1 MLPQLSCISV
11 CPSSC
16 RCDSTGA
23 VMCVGHSITDIPK
36 QLPLYMYTLRLNDTN
51 MNVINENS
59 LANQHLLLR
68 FSLSYSHLHTIH
80 PRAFQVVP
88 QLKSVKLSSNDLSTI
103 PAQVFSPLTDLEQL
117 HLDGNQLET
126 IAPDM
131 LEGLIVLLDLNLSH
145 NKLTSLESDVFRRL
159 TKLTNLNLSR
169 NSIKKLSPTIFRL
182 LTSLRLL
189 SIQYNEIEVLEAG
202 IFDDLVNL
210 EELKIHYNQIS
221 SLAPRVF
228 WSLRNLKTLTMSSN
242 RLQAIPEKTF
252 YNMPKLSKLTIFKN
266 PLLSLPD
273 QLMGHMPEMR
283 EFYLFATNLTT
294 VPGNLFA
301 NMSGLLSLN
310 FHLNDKLRELPS
322 DLFCCLPN
330 LQKLSLRSND
340 LHYLHPQLFARLTTL
355 ATLLL
360 NDNKLQ
366 SLPENIFQGHGGL
379 LIIELKNNHL
389 KTLPG
394 NIFWSTTALKT
405 LTLSGNPWDCTCSI
419 RGIWRWISLNEHVVT
434 DNEDVMCH
442 SPTYQIHR
450 TIRSLCDEDF
460 NFCNATTPQSNFPT
474 EDSFEPTQPPHA
486 ITTDRQPSV
495 AAPVTTPLRT
505 ISATTQEPTQRAISS
520 TTTQPA
526 KPTTSDVANSLPT
539 ISTALPDDELLLI
552 TETLSYDAL
561 PFYGQLVVEQG
572 PEFIHHNFH
581 KGWVYVWFLPSDTA
595 LAGFLMFSHMLL
607 VVTGLFMI
615 FCAMYTMYR
624 LNRPVDQLK
633 ADCANTSA

>member
-1 MLPQLSCISV
+1 NTGRIFCLSDLHALDMSRLSCISV

-189 SIQYNEIEVLEAG
+189 
-202 IFDDLVNL
+202 
-210 EELKIHYNQIS
+210 K
-221 SLAPRVF
+221 
-228 WSLRNLKTLTMSSN
+228 
-242 RLQAIPEKTF
+242 
-252 YNMPKLSKLTIFKN
+252 
-266 PLLSLPD
+266 
-273 QLMGHMPEMR
+273 
-283 EFYLFATNLTT
+283 FYLFATNLTT

-552 TETLSYDAL
+552 TETLSYDIS
-561 PFYGQLVVEQG
+561 Q
-572 PEFIHHNFH
+572 
-581 KGWVYVWFLPSDTA
+581 
-595 LAGFLMFSHMLL
+595 
-607 VVTGLFMI
+607 
-615 FCAMYTMYR
+615 
-624 LNRPVDQLK
+624 
-633 ADCANTSA
+633 

>member
-1 MLPQLSCISV
+1 NFKFWFLLFQFMLPQLSCISV

-145 NKLTSLESDVFRRL
+145 NKLTSLESD
-159 TKLTNLNLSR
+159 
-169 NSIKKLSPTIFRL
+169 
-182 LTSLRLL
+182 
-189 SIQYNEIEVLEAG
+189 
-202 IFDDLVNL
+202 
-210 EELKIHYNQIS
+210 
-221 SLAPRVF
+221 
-228 WSLRNLKTLTMSSN
+228 
-242 RLQAIPEKTF
+242 
-252 YNMPKLSKLTIFKN
+252 
-266 PLLSLPD
+266 
-273 QLMGHMPEMR
+273 
-283 EFYLFATNLTT
+283 
-294 VPGNLFA
+294 
-301 NMSGLLSLN
+301 
-310 FHLNDKLRELPS
+310 LPS

-539 ISTALPDDELLLI
+539 ISTPVTEKGQKYMENSRSQYYLVLPMNNYIFLNAGLREH
-552 TETLSYDAL
+552 TYSF
-561 PFYGQLVVEQG
+561 PCQV
-572 PEFIHHNFH
+572 PENF
-581 KGWVYVWFLPSDTA
+581 K
-595 LAGFLMFSHMLL
+595 
-607 VVTGLFMI
+607 
-615 FCAMYTMYR
+615 
-624 LNRPVDQLK
+624 
-633 ADCANTSA
+633 